1 MLLTQC
7 PHHHYPISLLTQF
20 FYDGLTL
27 TGQALVDTAAG
38 GYYGD
43 KTAEEVRE
51 IYEMLAMNSRQKAV
65 RGKRAGVYEL
75 QAQSDLQTQVADLSR
90 QMKTLMT
97 HVTTSTSSE
106 VCNFCGMI
114 GHSTNGCMNMNQP

>member
-1 MLLTQC
+1 MLLIQC
-7 PHHHYPISLLTQF
+7 PHHQYLTSLLTQF

-27 TGQALVDTAAG
+27 TGQTLVDTAAE

-43 KTAEEVRE
+43 KTVEEVRE

-75 QAQSDLQTQVADLSR
+75 QA
-90 QMKTLMT
+90 
-97 HVTTSTSSE
+97 
-106 VCNFCGMI
+106 
-114 GHSTNGCMNMNQP
+114 